1 MKVILWGLV
10 VVALVYGAYS
20 GMIAVWSWIAVNNA
34 VDEII
39 TKDGIEAVPAAEIK
53 ARVMKATNEAGI
65 PLRENDVVVTLDERT
80 VRVEAIWTV
89 PVIIVK
95 GESVLAIPLSVKRA
109 SAGSAAAPAGVGRR

>member
-95 GESVLAIPLSVKRA
+95 GESVLAIPLSVRRA